1 MRYYSPRLFA
11 LCAFLVA
18 FSIALTPGITLGANL
33 VRASAH
39 SSGMHPASLVS
50 RLTDEILQLLNQD
63 RVKDGRR
70 RLLLDHRLTLLAT
83 SHSDD
88 MAARHYFGHTAPGE
102 TDPFLRFRRL
112 GIHYA
117 DAAENIGFASSR
129 PLAEEL
135 RLINAAMMAEP
146 LTGVTHHT
154 IIVDPRLGRV
164 GIGICIRPRNTIYLT
179 EDFTN

>member
-1 MRYYSPRLFA
+1 MRYYSPRVFA
-11 LCAFLVA
+11 LCAFLLA
-18 FSIALTPGITLGANL
+18 FSIALTPSITLGANF
-33 VRASAH
+33 VRASTQ
-39 SSGMHPASLVS
+39 SGATHPASLVR
-50 RLTDEILQLLNQD
+50 RLTDEILQLLNVD
-63 RVKDGRR
+63 RVKDGRH
-70 RLLLDHRLTLLAT
+70 RLLLDRRLTLLAT

-117 DAAENIGFASSR
+117 DAAENIGFASRR

-135 RLINAAMMAEP
+135 RLINAAMMREP
-146 LTGVTHHT
+146 LSGESHHA

-164 GIGICIRPRNTIYLT
+164 GIGICIR
-179 EDFTN
+179 